1 MLGKAEGESEG
12 VGEKEK
18 REMKGRRRRK
28 LTDSKLSLL
37 FLRERAWFD
46 IIRE

>member
-1 MLGKAEGESEG
+1 MLEKTEGESEG
-12 VGEKEK
+12 VGAKEK
-18 REMKGRRRRK
+18 REVKGRRRRE

>member
-1 MLGKAEGESEG
+1 MLEKAEGESEG

-18 REMKGRRRRK
+18 REMKGRRRK